1 MVRPLLT
8 LSRRGEFM
16 AINQAQMAELASL
29 YGRPPFFEFFFVI
42 AMMFC
47 VAQGLNA

>member
-1 MVRPLLT
+1 
-8 LSRRGEFM
+8 M
-16 AINQAQMAELASL
+16 AINQAQMAEFASL
-29 YGRPPFFEFFFVI
+29 YGRPPFFEFFFVV